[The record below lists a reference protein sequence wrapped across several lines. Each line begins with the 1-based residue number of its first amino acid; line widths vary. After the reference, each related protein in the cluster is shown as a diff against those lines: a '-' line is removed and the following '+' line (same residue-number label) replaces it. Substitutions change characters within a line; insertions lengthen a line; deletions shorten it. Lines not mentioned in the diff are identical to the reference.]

1 MSKEATIIQLFND
14 VKQQYEYSVK
24 DYDVT
29 ESVKILL
36 KRHKEEYDKEK
47 NVFAGT
53 QGFIEAQQ
61 LYEKHIADLEAKLA
75 EKDKEIE
82 KLKIILNMQAVQVSE
97 EQRLSLINTN
107 CIQYN
112 QNQIAI
118 EQLEKLLEKTQTL
131 NLMVKSGH
139 YVNQK
144 QVKVVFEDVIMQ
156 KISELKGD
164 ENEKEN

>member
-1 MSKEATIIQLFND
+1 MSKYVAEL
-14 VKQQYEYSVK
+14 KQQ
-24 DYDVT
+24 
-29 ESVKILL
+29 
-36 KRHKEEYDKEK
+36 
-47 NVFAGT
+47 
-53 QGFIEAQQ
+53 
-61 LYEKHIADLEAKLA
+61 LA
-75 EKDKEIE
+75 EKEKEIE

-156 KISELKGD
+156 KISELKGKVED
-164 ENEKEN
+164 VKD